1 MKRLIPILLCI
12 AAAGCARITDVNS
25 DAFRQGG
32 ASQEQF
38 TLDDRACQGEAEVQR
53 SFALRGIDAENPD
66 KHRIF
71 SDAYVAC
78 MKAKGYKEHDGLLDW
93 TVPYDL

>member
-1 MKRLIPILLCI
+1 MKRLIPILLCL
-12 AAAGCARITDVNS
+12 AAAGCARVTDLNS
-25 DAFRQGG
+25 DAFRRGG

-38 TLDDRACQGEAEVQR
+38 TLDDRACKGDAEVQR
-53 SFALRGIDAENPD
+53 SFALRGIDAENAD

-71 SDAYVAC
+71 SRAYVAC
-78 MKAKGYKEHDGLLDW
+78 MTAKGYKEHDGLLDL